1 VQKRHQGGVS
11 AALADQVH
19 GAGERVAFADQNPDG
34 PLPGAV
40 FSAVEAVFVGVSI
53 ARRCA
58 GFLVFSAG

>member
-11 AALADQVH
+11 ATLADQVH

-40 FSAVEAVFVGVSI
+40 FGTVEAVFLRIPI